1 MNKLPVYEAQIN
13 SELNGIVAISLVDL
27 PAVESNWMSFKEE
40 TVKPLYRFEDEE
52 KHNVLGCIMRA
63 DFPIFRRDKNNYE
76 YYITYSKQTIEKMAQ
91 KMVSDETYKNISLMH
106 NGELINGVHL
116 EQLFIKDSAKGI
128 SPEGFEDIQDGSLF
142 AIYHITDE
150 ELWKAIKQG
159 IFKGFSLEGYFD
171 TKLVQNSKQNMS
183 KNLIEKFKETVKNFL
198 QEYSKVETKENV
210 VIVYEGDELVEG
222 LEVLDENGNPISDGE
237 YHVEG
242 KVIVVADSKVVEIK
256 EEEVV
261 EEPKEEVV
269 VEEMEKNGETEA
281 VTKLE
286 TETVEETT
294 TVEEVKE
301 NNAEVEAL
309 KAEVEDLK
317 KQIEEIKEVL
327 NKPVVPPVV
336 EQFSKI
342 EENKPKSWVK

>member
-171 TKLVQNSKQNMS
+171 TKLVQNS
-183 KNLIEKFKETVKNFL
+183 
-198 QEYSKVETKENV
+198 
-210 VIVYEGDELVEG
+210 
-222 LEVLDENGNPISDGE
+222 
-237 YHVEG
+237 
-242 KVIVVADSKVVEIK
+242 
-256 EEEVV
+256 
-261 EEPKEEVV
+261 
-269 VEEMEKNGETEA
+269 
-281 VTKLE
+281 
-286 TETVEETT
+286 
-294 TVEEVKE
+294 
-301 NNAEVEAL
+301 
-309 KAEVEDLK
+309 
-317 KQIEEIKEVL
+317 
-327 NKPVVPPVV
+327 NK
-336 EQFSKI
+336 
-342 EENKPKSWVK
+342 

>member
-1 MNKLPVYEAQIN
+1 MNKLPVYEAQIS
-13 SELNGIVAISLVDL
+13 SELDGIVAISLVDL
-27 PAVESNWMSFKEE
+27 PAVESNWMAFKEE
-40 TVKPLYRFEDEE
+40 TVKPLYRFENEE
-52 KHNVLGCIMRA
+52 KHNILGCIMRA
-63 DFPIFRRDKNNYE
+63 DFPIFRRDENNYE

-116 EQLFIKDSAKGI
+116 EQLFIKDSTKGI

-142 AIYHITDE
+142 AIYHITNE

-198 QEYSKVETKENV
+198 QEYSQVETKENV

-222 LEVLDENGNPISDGE
+222 LEVLDENGNPIPDGE

-256 EEEVV
+256 EDVVV

-269 VEEMEKNGETEA
+269 VDEMEKNG
-281 VTKLE
+281 E

-301 NNAEVEAL
+301 NNSEVEAL